1 MTKTDK
7 ELVRDI
13 RVVFARANRSV
24 LNATQAAY
32 VKQGAWLHAWAMETL
47 IDQMEG

>member
-1 MTKTDK
+1 MTKTER

-13 RVVFARANRSV
+13 RVVFARADHRV

-32 VKQGAWLHAWAMETL
+32 VQHGAWLHAWAMQTL
-47 IDQMEG
+47 LDQMED

>member
-1 MTKTDK
+1 MTKTER

-13 RVVFARANRSV
+13 RVVFARADRRV
-24 LNATQAAY
+24 INATQAAY
-32 VKQGAWLHAWAMETL
+32 VQRGAWLHAWAMETL